1 MKSTHD
7 ANSSDSDHE
16 GESSASGVGSMGS
29 TDHVNYD
36 DFKNPVPD
44 MKPPAYVGQA
54 SEVSW
59 MQRLNRELKKE
70 PKSDELNGNHP
81 ALTSVSRPLTGRPD
95 ATLWPEDMDSSIIG
109 SQVDPYGLPTKS
121 TADALVKAYF
131 STVHP
136 AFPILDQVT
145 FLHQYELQ
153 FTSHDVDPGDND
165 VFVALLQAV
174 LAIGA
179 VHAHMT
185 NCQWVGD
192 DRDHLLYFARSRLLS
207 TYAGALSESVS
218 MGQVQLLGLAAVY
231 LITTDQT
238 NRYVPNTNLFSRC

>member
-1 MKSTHD
+1 
-7 ANSSDSDHE
+7 
-16 GESSASGVGSMGS
+16 MGS

-36 DFKNPVPD
+36 DFKNPVPN

-59 MQRLNRELKKE
+59 MQRLNRELRKE
-70 PKSDELNGNHP
+70 PKADELNGNHP
-81 ALTSVSRPLTGRPD
+81 ALSSVARPLTGRPD
-95 ATLWPEDMDSSIIG
+95 ATLWPEDMDPSIIG
-109 SQVDPYGLPTKS
+109 SQVDPYGLPIKA
-121 TADALVKAYF
+121 TADALMNAYF

-136 AFPILDQVT
+136 AFPILDQAA
-145 FLHQYELQ
+145 FLQQYETQ
-153 FTSHDVDPGDND
+153 FTPHEVDPEDND

-179 VHAHMT
+179 VHAHVT

-238 NRYVPNTNLFSRC
+238 NRYVLNTNIFSTC